1 MDIVYVDYEDERHL
15 TDIQVLVSRDLSEPY
30 SIFTYRY
37 FLHNWPELC
46 ICAFAK
52 TEGGEMEMIGTIVS
66 KAEMENGVMKG
77 YIAMLTVSQ
86 SYRKQGIG
94 RKLAVM
100 GLERMVKAGCSEIV
114 LETELTNTGAIFLY
128 EKLGFIKEDRLARCR
143 LQFSYIHVSE
153 KCHVKSK

>member
-1 MDIVYVDYEDERHL
+1 MGEIFYVDYENEKHL

-52 TEGGEMEMIGTIVS
+52 NEADEMEMVGTIVS
-66 KAEMENGVMKG
+66 KAEMEQGVMKG
-77 YIAMLTVSQ
+77 YIAMLTVVA

-114 LETELTNTGAIFLY
+114 LETELSNTGAIFLY
-128 EKLGFIKEDRLARCR
+128 ERLGFIKEDRLA
-143 LQFSYIHVSE
+143 
-153 KCHVKSK
+153 K

>member
-1 MDIVYVDYEDERHL
+1 MDEIHYVDYENEKHL
-15 TDIQVLVSRDLSEPY
+15 TDIQMLVSSDLSEPY

-52 TEGGEMEMIGTIVS
+52 NDDDQLEMIGTIVS
-66 KAEMENGVMKG
+66 KAEMENGIMKG
-77 YIAMLTVSQ
+77 YIAMLTVNQ

-94 RKLAVM
+94 SKLAVM
-100 GLERMVKAGCSEIV
+100 GLERMVEAGCSEIV

-128 EKLGFIKEDRLARCR
+128 EKLGFIKEDRLAR
-143 LQFSYIHVSE
+143 
-153 KCHVKSK
+153 

>member
-1 MDIVYVDYEDERHL
+1 MSEIFYLDYENEKQL
-15 TDIQVLVSRDLSEPY
+15 TDIQKLVSRDLSEPY

-52 TEGGEMEMIGTIVS
+52 NEDDQMEMIGTIVS
-66 KAEMENGVMKG
+66 KAEMENGTMKG
-77 YIAMLTVSQ
+77 YVAMLTVNQ

-100 GLERMVKAGCSEIV
+100 GLGRMVKAGCSEIV
-114 LETELTNTGAIFLY
+114 LETELTNTGAVFLY
-128 EKLGFIKEDRLARCR
+128 EKLGFIKEDLLAR
-143 LQFSYIHVSE
+143 
-153 KCHVKSK
+153 